1 MATYS
6 LCPQQVTRNGH
17 TVAVSTECYTK
28 WPHSRCVHSKLH
40 EMATQSLCPQ
50 NVTRNGH
57 VVAVSTASY
66 TKWPQV
72 AVSTECYTKWPHSRC
87 VHRMLHEMATQSPC
101 PQNVTRNGHKSL
113 CPQQVTRNGHTVA
126 VSTECYTKWPHSR
139 CVHRMLHL
147 EPHISV
153 LSTECYNTEPHTSA
167 VSTECYETEPHNL
180 LYPHDIPS
188 HNPRYMTRT
197 VNERSA

>member
-1 MATYS
+1 M
-6 LCPQQVTRNGH
+6 
-17 TVAVSTECYTK
+17 STECYTK
-28 WPHSRCVHSKLH
+28 WPHIRFVHSKLH

-101 PQNVTRNGHKSL
+101 PQNVTRNGHI
-113 CPQQVTRNGHTVA
+113 VA
-126 VSTECYTKWPHSR
+126 VSTECYIWSHTYLCCPQNVTTQSHT
-139 CVHRMLHL
+139 HL
-147 EPHISV
+147 LCPQNVTRQS
-153 LSTECYNTEPHTSA
+153 HTI
-167 VSTECYETEPHNL
+167 CCIH
-180 LYPHDIPS
+180 
-188 HNPRYMTRT
+188 MTFPAT
-197 VNERSA
+197 THAT